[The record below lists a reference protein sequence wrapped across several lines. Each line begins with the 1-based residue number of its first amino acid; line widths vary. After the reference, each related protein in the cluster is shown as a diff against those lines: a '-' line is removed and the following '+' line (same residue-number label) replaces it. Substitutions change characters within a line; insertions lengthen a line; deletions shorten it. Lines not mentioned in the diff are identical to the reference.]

1 MATSNSIN
9 ADAAG
14 IVRYNGTGTFDSQ
27 TTTNHNLLIGAAS
40 NGITNVAPSV
50 TSGVP
55 AISQGASSDPTFG
68 TAVVAGGGTGA
79 TSFTAYSIIAAGT
92 TSTGPFQNVSGVGT
106 SGQVLTSA
114 GAGALPTWQT
124 PSASPGFSTT
134 QVTGTLTSA
143 QIKALHGTP
152 ISVVSAQGANT
163 VILPVYATA
172 KLNYGGSNVFVAGAS
187 QTIALYWDAAGT
199 PVAAILSV
207 LTNAMIVSSSSQFSA
222 LWFNSVNTTPSA
234 VSNKAVYFYVS
245 SATEIS
251 GNAANNNTI
260 DYTVTYVVLSI

>member
-1 MATSNSIN
+1 MATNN
-9 ADAAG
+9 AIDANDAG
-14 IVRYNGTGTFDSQ
+14 LIRYDGTGIFDSQ

-40 NGITNVAPSV
+40 NGITNVAPSA

-55 AISQGASSDPTFG
+55 AISQGAAADPAFG

-92 TSTGPFQNVSGVGT
+92 TSTGAFQNVSGVGT

-124 PSASPGFSTT
+124 ASGGPGFATT
-134 QVTGTLTSA
+134 KVTGTLTSA

-152 ISVVSAQGANT
+152 ISVVAAQGANT
-163 VILPVYATA
+163 VILPVYETG

-187 QTIALYWDAAGT
+187 QTIGLYWDAASS
-199 PVAAILSV
+199 PVLAISQVLS
-207 LTNAMIVSSSSQFSA
+207 NAMIVASADQFKA
-222 LWFNSVNTTPSA
+222 QWFDNVTSTPA
-234 VSNKAVYFYVS
+234 AITNKALYLYVS

-260 DYTVTYVVLSI
+260 DYTVTYVVLTI